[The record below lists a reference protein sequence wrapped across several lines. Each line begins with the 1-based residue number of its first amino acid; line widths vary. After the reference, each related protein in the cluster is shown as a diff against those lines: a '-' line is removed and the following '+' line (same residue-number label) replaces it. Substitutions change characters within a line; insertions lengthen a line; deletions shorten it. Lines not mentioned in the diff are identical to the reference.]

1 MGQNPMMKPPLP
13 RLVRDRM
20 QALRLKRGLDRTHI
34 LVRPAAARP
43 ERVLLRRAGLV
54 LALLLLIMGV
64 FWWDRDGLRDQI
76 DGEISLTDV
85 VYFTAVTVTTV
96 GYGDIVPISPRARLI
111 DALVVTPVR
120 LVVWLIFLGTAYELL
135 VQRTLEDFRM
145 LRLQRTLS
153 DHVIVCG
160 FGSTGA
166 SAAAELVKQGRD
178 PASVVVIDH
187 DRGAADHAAAA
198 GFTTLHGSASREE
211 ILGLAGADRAAAI
224 IVCVD
229 SDESTA
235 LIVLTARELSKAR
248 ILARVEQEENEKLMR
263 RSGADQILA
272 LDVLGGGLLAGAV
285 NGDLAAKFI
294 ADLVSRDGHVQ
305 LVERQPRP
313 AEIGRPPATIPGLVM
328 LRRGA
333 AAPLCGTALADAIT
347 EPGDQL
353 LCIEST

>member
-1 MGQNPMMKPPLP
+1 MVHNGAMKSPLP
-13 RLVRDRM
+13 RQVRDRM
-20 QALRLKRGLDRTHI
+20 HALRLKRGLDRSHI

-54 LALLLLIMGV
+54 LALLGLIMGV
-64 FWWDRDGLRDQI
+64 FWWDRDGLRDQL
-76 DGEISLTDV
+76 DGEISLADV

-96 GYGDIVPISPRARLI
+96 GYGDIVPVSPRARLI

-120 LVVWLIFLGTAYELL
+120 LVVWLVFLGTAYELL

-145 LRLQRTLS
+145 LRLQRNLS
-153 DHVIVCG
+153 AHVIVCG

-178 PASVVVIDH
+178 PASIVVIDN
-187 DRGAADHAAAA
+187 DRGAADRAAAA

-211 ILGLAGADRAAAI
+211 ILELAGAARASAI

-229 SDESTA
+229 SDESTS
-235 LIVLTARELSKAR
+235 LIVLTARELSQAR
-248 ILARVEQEENEKLMR
+248 ILARVEEEENKKLMR

-272 LDVLGGGLLAGAV
+272 LGVLGGGLLAGAV

-294 ADLVSRDGHVQ
+294 ADLVSRDGQVH
-305 LVERQPRP
+305 LVERAPTP
-313 AEIGRPPATIPGLVM
+313 AEIGRPPSTIAGLVM

-333 AAPLCGTALADAIT
+333 EAPRCGAALAETLTAPD
-347 EPGDQL
+347 DRL

>member
-1 MGQNPMMKPPLP
+1 MKPSLP
-13 RLVRDRM
+13 RLVRDRLH
-20 QALRLKRGLDRTHI
+20 ALRLKRGGLDRTQI

-43 ERVLLRRAGLV
+43 ERVLLRRVGVV
-54 LALLLLIMGV
+54 LGLLLLVMGV

-96 GYGDIVPISPRARLI
+96 GYGDIVPVSARARLI

-145 LRLQRTLS
+145 LRLQRNLS

-178 PASVVVIDH
+178 PAAVVVIDD
-187 DRGAADHAAAA
+187 DRAAADRAAAA

-211 ILGLAGADRAAAI
+211 ILGLAGAERAAAI

-235 LIVLTARELSKAR
+235 LIVLTARELSKKAR
-248 ILARVEQEENEKLMR
+248 ILARVEQEENKKLMR
-263 RSGADQILA
+263 RSGADQILT
-272 LDVLGGGLLAGAV
+272 LGVLGGGLLAGAV

-294 ADLVSRDGHVQ
+294 ADLVSRDGQVQ
-305 LVERQPRP
+305 LMERQPTP
-313 AEIGRPPATIPGLVM
+313 AEIGRPPATIPHLVM
-328 LRRGA
+328 LRRGD
-333 AAPLCGTALADAIT
+333 AAPLCGTALADAVL
-347 EPGDQL
+347 EAGDHL
-353 LCIEST
+353 LCIEFT